1 MPKGF
6 VNNRSCKGS
15 LYSLVFRGYIIFV
28 LLGVLIV
35 LLMLYISDYFNNK
48 YSQAPD
54 INELLKNAQSVENT
68 HYDSLNIDRFV
79 GVGGYIEVLNENAD
93 IIYTSD
99 DSKKNTYSKDT
110 LRFIEDVNAEIF
122 YTVEKLNGK
131 DNVRYEVKRYR
142 MPKEDDQMVEANG
155 IALIDENKKI
165 VYTNMNL
172 GSDELSQ
179 NVLDVLL
186 SYEDMLYLTKYKF
199 TAPEGDTRYLLLHI
213 DPFSRNNPEGARR
226 ITFGIFV
233 GMIIAIVA
241 ITTMYTLKVTR
252 MVMKPLRLLQNAMDN
267 LRYGKQPGTP
277 EYEGPKEFV
286 GIFKTYDEMTARLHE
301 SEQEKEKVEADRQRM
316 LADISHDLKTPVTVI
331 QGYASAVA
339 DGLISEESQQQ
350 YLRIIVNKA
359 DLLSELIN
367 SFYEF
372 SRIEH
377 PEFELTREDGD
388 ICEYLREYLAEKYD
402 ELTLSGFDLDTDI
415 PEEKIK
421 YSFDHMQLKRVFE
434 NLIVNSIKHNKEGT
448 VIYASIRKSGDKI
461 VINIGDNGNGIP
473 EELKSTIFDP
483 FVVGNKSRTSGQGTG
498 LGLAIAKKIVE
509 AHGGTIALID
519 DKNNQW
525 KTLYEIVL

>member
-1 MPKGF
+1 
-6 VNNRSCKGS
+6 
-15 LYSLVFRGYIIFV
+15 
-28 LLGVLIV
+28 
-35 LLMLYISDYFNNK
+35 
-48 YSQAPD
+48 
-54 INELLKNAQSVENT
+54 
-68 HYDSLNIDRFV
+68 
-79 GVGGYIEVLNENAD
+79 
-93 IIYTSD
+93 
-99 DSKKNTYSKDT
+99 
-110 LRFIEDVNAEIF
+110 
-122 YTVEKLNGK
+122 
-131 DNVRYEVKRYR
+131 
-142 MPKEDDQMVEANG
+142 
-155 IALIDENKKI
+155 
-165 VYTNMNL
+165 
-172 GSDELSQ
+172 
-179 NVLDVLL
+179 
-186 SYEDMLYLTKYKF
+186 
-199 TAPEGDTRYLLLHI
+199 
-213 DPFSRNNPEGARR
+213 
-226 ITFGIFV
+226 
-233 GMIIAIVA
+233 
-241 ITTMYTLKVTR
+241 
-252 MVMKPLRLLQNAMDN
+252 MKPLRLLQNAMDN

-301 SEQEKEKVEADRQRM
+301 SEQEKERVEADRQRM

-350 YLRIIVNKA
+350 YLRIIANKA

-388 ICEYLREYLAEKYD
+388 ICEYLREYLADKYD
-402 ELTLSGFDLDTDI
+402 ELTLAGFDLDTDI

-448 VIYASIRKSGDKI
+448 VIYTTIKRLGDKI

-473 EELKSTIFDP
+473 EELKSTIFEP

-519 DKNNQW
+519 DKKNQW

>member
-1 MPKGF
+1 MSKGF

-35 LLMLYISDYFNNK
+35 LLMSYISDYFNDK

-54 INELLKNAQSVENT
+54 INELLKNAENIEGS
-68 HYDSLNIDRFV
+68 HYDNLSIERFV
-79 GVGGYIEVLNENAD
+79 GLGGYIEVLNENAD
-93 IIYTSD
+93 IVYSSD
-99 DSKKNTYSKDT
+99 ETKKNTYSVET

-131 DNVRYEVKRYR
+131 DRVRYEVKRYR
-142 MPKEDDQMVEANG
+142 TSNSGDQMVEADG
-155 IALIDENKKI
+155 LALVDENKKI
-165 VYTNMNL
+165 VYTNMNM

-199 TAPEGDTRYLLLHI
+199 TSPEGDIRYLLLHI
-213 DPFSRNNPEGARR
+213 DPFSRNNPADAKRL
-226 ITFGIFV
+226 TFGIFT
-233 GMIIAIVA
+233 GMMITIIAIM
-241 ITTMYTLKVTR
+241 TMYTLKVTR
-252 MVMKPLRLLQNAMDN
+252 MVMKPLKLLQNAMDD

-286 GIFKTYDEMTARLHE
+286 GIFNAFDEMTARLHE
-301 SEQEKEKVEADRQRM
+301 SEQEKERVEADRQRM

-331 QGYASAVA
+331 QGYTSAVA

-350 YLRIIVNKA
+350 YLRIIANKA

-377 PEFELTREDGD
+377 PEFELDLEDGD
-388 ICEYLREYLAEKYD
+388 ICEYLREYLADKYD

-415 PEEKIK
+415 PDEKIQ

-434 NLIVNSIKHNKEGT
+434 NIIINSVKHNKPGT
-448 VIYASIRKSGDKI
+448 VIYASIRKDGDKI
-461 VINIGDNGNGIP
+461 IINIGDSGNGIP
-473 EELKSTIFDP
+473 KELRSTIFEP

-509 AHGGTIALID
+509 AHGGTIVLID
-519 DKNNQW
+519 DAARQW